1 MAFINPKYELIFND
15 VYQGT
20 SGTID
25 VYRAQIYKDGY
36 SSGTIYPITGTDS
49 PITIETIDTEGN
61 AYTPIMSSRLTLNI
75 LKNYNQATNYF
86 DLLNEFFSADDNDF
100 MIVISKGTYNY
111 STYTWTSTIWRGF
124 FLPVDSIQYTAVG
137 TNEFSLTFV
146 DGLSRTKNKKYYFST
161 TDGIGYFPDEKISI
175 KDLLVEC
182 LSETE
187 FTLDI
192 WINEYYKTANV
203 DSRNIENM
211 YLKKNYL
218 MEQYGEYLSYYNILE
233 YLCNRFAWECY
244 YKDDK
249 WYLTCYGALTRETS
263 ISYYVY
269 NSSGTYQSTQSVGNT
284 TSVAI
289 DGSNN
294 FKQIGESLMI
304 SFNRAQKS
312 YTQFSPIYNVKQLVS
327 NGWFLSWSGTNN
339 VDAWIETG
347 MVVSKYDP
355 NSGGLYTDD
364 LTTNSA
370 ETNKAIRSFN
380 NTVKAGDY
388 LTLAWS
394 DYTFDC
400 TARYWVRILPDD
412 NSGAQ
417 YMDNTGTF
425 STTVYYLNTYPVSF
439 PKQVL
444 VPIDGSIDFV
454 ILRPLQINPGGFLE
468 LYYFICQNVG
478 PSSQIYNYDSYR
490 EIGSKNSEF
499 KPEQTDNYSL
509 GFMYNDV
516 FKNNDSGA
524 RAANQPDDV
533 SASSYVGMYTDS
545 LNGGFANQF
554 GRNGSGST
562 EIFTL
567 VVEDIG
573 IDQVQNQIV
582 IDGQFKSIGYSLN
595 SRFTYSYDNVN
606 TYTYLLKS
614 YRWNLKQAIQESIL
628 KKINYSGTTINID
641 VFKNINTRK

>member
-15 VYQGT
+15 VYQAA
-20 SGTID
+20 SGTIN

-36 SSGTIYPITGTDS
+36 SSATIYPITGTES
-49 PITIETIDTEGN
+49 PISIETIDTEGN

-86 DLLNEFFSADDNDF
+86 DLLNDFFNADDNDF

-111 STYTWTSTIWRGF
+111 STYTWTSTIFRGF
-124 FLPVDSIQYTAVG
+124 FLPVDSIQYSAVG

-146 DGLSRTKNKKYYFST
+146 DGLSRTKNKKYYFNLVN
-161 TDGIGYFPDEKISI
+161 GIGFFPDEKVSI
-175 KDLLVEC
+175 KDLLVDC
-182 LSETE
+182 FSKTE
-187 FTLDI
+187 FTLDV
-192 WINEYYKTANV
+192 WVNEYYKTANIAA
-203 DSRNIENM
+203 RNIENM

-233 YLCNRFAWECY
+233 YLCNRFGWECY

-263 ISYYVY
+263 IAYFVY
-269 NSSGTYQSTQSVGNT
+269 NSSGTYQSTQTVNNT
-284 TSVAI
+284 TSVGI
-289 DGSNN
+289 DDGNN
-294 FKQIGESLMI
+294 FKEIGESLMI

-327 NGWFLSWSGTNN
+327 NGWFLSWSSTNN
-339 VDAWIETG
+339 VDSWLETG
-347 MVVSKYDP
+347 MVVSKLDP
-355 NSGGLYTDD
+355 TSGGLFSDD
-364 LTTNSA
+364 LTTTA
-370 ETNKAIRSFN
+370 GETNKAVRSSS

-400 TARYWVRILPDD
+400 TARYWVRIIPDD
-412 NSGAQ
+412 NSAAQ
-417 YMDNTGTF
+417 YLDNTGTF
-425 STTVYYLNTYPVSF
+425 TTTTYYLNTYPVGF

-444 VPIDGSIDFV
+444 VPIDGRIDF
-454 ILRPLQINPGGFLE
+454 IIYRPLQTNPGGFLQ
-468 LYYFICQNVG
+468 LYYFLCQNVG
-478 PSSQIYNYDSYR
+478 PTSQIYAYDAYR

-499 KPEQTDNYSL
+499 KAEETDNYSL
-509 GFMYNDV
+509 GFMYNDI
-516 FKNNDSGA
+516 FKNTDSGTKNS
-524 RAANQPDDV
+524 NQPDDV
-533 SASSYVGMYTDS
+533 SASSYVGMYSDD

-554 GRNGSGST
+554 GRGGSGST
-562 EIFTL
+562 ELFTL

-595 SRFTYSYDNVN
+595 SKFTYSYDNVN

-614 YRWNLKQAIQESIL
+614 YKWNLKQAVQECIL
-628 KKINYSGTTINID
+628 KKINYAGTTINID
-641 VFKNINTRK
+641 VFKNLNTRK